1 MIIKKDKMG
10 KIKNNKTKKSKM
22 TWIIFALLSAIFAA
36 MVAIFGK
43 IGIQKIDSSTAT
55 MIRAGVMFLFL
66 VIILLVMNKM
76 NFSNIDSK
84 AIMWIVFAGISGALS
99 WLFYF
104 MALKMGNAS
113 GVASI
118 DRLSV
123 VFVLVFAILF
133 LGEKLTLYKG
143 IGAALITAGAILMI
157 L

>member
-1 MIIKKDKMG
+1 M
-10 KIKNNKTKKSKM
+10 
-22 TWIIFALLSAIFAA
+22 IFALLSAVFAA
-36 MVAIFGK
+36 LVAIFGK

-66 VIILLVMNKM
+66 VLVLAVMRKF
-76 NFSNIDSK
+76 NFSNIDAK
-84 AIMWIVFAGISGALS
+84 AIFWIVLAGISGALS

-104 MALKMGNAS
+104 LALKMGDAS
-113 GVASI
+113 RVASI

-123 VFVLVFAILF
+123 VFVLIFAILF

-143 IGAALITAGAILMI
+143 IGAALIAVGAVLMI